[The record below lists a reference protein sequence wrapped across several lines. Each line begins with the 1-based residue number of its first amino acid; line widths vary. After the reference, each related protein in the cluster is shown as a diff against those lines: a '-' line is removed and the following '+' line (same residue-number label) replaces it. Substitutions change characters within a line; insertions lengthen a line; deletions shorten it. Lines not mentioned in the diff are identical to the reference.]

1 MLTFNVIVW
10 DINSNEFKSYDIMP
24 YLVREYK
31 DSKDK
36 PQTFSEFKEF
46 ISKGDVMSMAVGI
59 IVGTAF
65 TAIVTSLNQDIITP
79 ILGLILGQID
89 FTSLSITVGGASVMY
104 GNFIQAIITFL
115 ITAFTL
121 FLVLKAFNRMSAK
134 VKKAEEDAAAA
145 EPAPVPE
152 DIQLLTEI
160 RDLMKNK

>member
-1 MLTFNVIVW
+1 MKAFI
-10 DINSNEFKSYDIMP
+10 
-24 YLVREYK
+24 R
-31 DSKDK
+31 
-36 PQTFSEFKEF
+36 EFKEF

-121 FLVLKAFNRMSAK
+121 FLVLKAFNKMSAN

>member
-1 MLTFNVIVW
+1 M
-10 DINSNEFKSYDIMP
+10 KSFI
-24 YLVREYK
+24 R
-31 DSKDK
+31 
-36 PQTFSEFKEF
+36 EFKEF

-121 FLVLKAFNRMSAK
+121 FLVLKAFNKMSAK

>member
-1 MLTFNVIVW
+1 MKAFI
-10 DINSNEFKSYDIMP
+10 
-24 YLVREYK
+24 R
-31 DSKDK
+31 
-36 PQTFSEFKEF
+36 EFKEF

-89 FTSLSITVGGASVMY
+89 FTSLSITVGGASVKY

-121 FLVLKAFNRMSAK
+121 FLVLKAFNKMSAK

>member
-1 MLTFNVIVW
+1 MKAFI
-10 DINSNEFKSYDIMP
+10 
-24 YLVREYK
+24 R
-31 DSKDK
+31 
-36 PQTFSEFKEF
+36 EFKEF

-89 FTSLSITVGGASVMY
+89 FTSLSITVGDASVMY

-121 FLVLKAFNRMSAK
+121 FLVLKAFNKMSAK

>member
-1 MLTFNVIVW
+1 MKAFI
-10 DINSNEFKSYDIMP
+10 
-24 YLVREYK
+24 R
-31 DSKDK
+31 
-36 PQTFSEFKEF
+36 EFKEF

-104 GNFIQAIITFL
+104 GNFLQAIITFL

-121 FLVLKAFNRMSAK
+121 FLVLKAFNKMSAK

>member
-1 MLTFNVIVW
+1 MKAFI
-10 DINSNEFKSYDIMP
+10 
-24 YLVREYK
+24 R
-31 DSKDK
+31 
-36 PQTFSEFKEF
+36 EFKEF

-121 FLVLKAFNRMSAK
+121 FLVLKAFNKMSAK
-134 VKKAEEDAAAA
+134 VKKTEEDAAAA

>member
-1 MLTFNVIVW
+1 MKAFI
-10 DINSNEFKSYDIMP
+10 
-24 YLVREYK
+24 R
-31 DSKDK
+31 
-36 PQTFSEFKEF
+36 EFKEF

-79 ILGLILGQID
+79 VLGLILGQID

-121 FLVLKAFNRMSAK
+121 FLVLKAFNNMSAK

>member
-1 MLTFNVIVW
+1 MKAFI
-10 DINSNEFKSYDIMP
+10 
-24 YLVREYK
+24 R
-31 DSKDK
+31 
-36 PQTFSEFKEF
+36 EFKEF

-104 GNFIQAIITFL
+104 GKFIQAIITFL

-121 FLVLKAFNRMSAK
+121 FLVLKAFNKMSAK

>member
-1 MLTFNVIVW
+1 MKAFI
-10 DINSNEFKSYDIMP
+10 
-24 YLVREYK
+24 R
-31 DSKDK
+31 
-36 PQTFSEFKEF
+36 EFKEF

-121 FLVLKAFNRMSAK
+121 FLVLKAFNNMSAK

>member
-1 MLTFNVIVW
+1 MKAFI
-10 DINSNEFKSYDIMP
+10 
-24 YLVREYK
+24 R
-31 DSKDK
+31 
-36 PQTFSEFKEF
+36 EFKEF

-89 FTSLSITVGGASVMY
+89 FTSLSITVGDASVMY

-121 FLVLKAFNRMSAK
+121 FLVLKAFNKMSAK

-160 RDLMKNK
+160 RDLMKNKWDVVN